1 MCGMNVVVV
10 ATDAKGNI
18 LADFRT
24 KAEASAAT
32 LAAAMVT
39 YPSTHGVFKENFSFM
54 ICRPSDRS
62 TDTRGGRT
70 LSCGKEKPSLLRR
83 PVSSG
88 SARLALFIDPVEKRF
103 CGVIRGCERAESIER
118 EAGAP

>member
-1 MCGMNVVVV
+1 MCGLNVVVV

-39 YPSTHGVFKENFSFM
+39 YPSTHGVFEETV
-54 ICRPSDRS
+54 R
-62 TDTRGGRT
+62 
-70 LSCGKEKPSLLRR
+70 E
-83 PVSSG
+83 
-88 SARLALFIDPVEKRF
+88 
-103 CGVIRGCERAESIER
+103 IRGLPEKLLTSHALQPIEV
-118 EAGAP
+118 AGAVA

>member
-1 MCGMNVVVV
+1 MGAATIRAYHRSRGEEHRNICLIPASAHGTNPASASMCGLNVVVV

-39 YPSTHGVFKENFSFM
+39 YPSTHGVFEETVRE
-54 ICRPSDRS
+54 I
-62 TDTRGGRT
+62 RG
-70 LSCGKEKPSLLRR
+70 LLR
-83 PVSSG
+83 SSHQPCASTNRGRWCG
-88 SARLALFIDPVEKRF
+88 SLILMP
-103 CGVIRGCERAESIER
+103 ES
-118 EAGAP
+118 